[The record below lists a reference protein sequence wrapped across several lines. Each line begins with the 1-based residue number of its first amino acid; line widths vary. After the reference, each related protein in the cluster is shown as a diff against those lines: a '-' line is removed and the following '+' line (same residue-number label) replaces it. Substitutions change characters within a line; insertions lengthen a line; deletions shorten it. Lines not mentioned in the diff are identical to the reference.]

1 MSYEAK
7 AKNTAVNMRRM
18 SCPECGTAMHEA
30 YRSNE
35 DSGIFIWYEC
45 AKDKCCGQW
54 LEKYSL
60 LQKQAQKSLRIS
72 SVQL

>member
-1 MSYEAK
+1 MLHEARV
-7 AKNTAVNMRRM
+7 KNTAVNIRRM

-45 AKDKCCGQW
+45 AKDNCCGQW
-54 LEKYSL
+54 LEKCSL
-60 LQKQAQKSLRIS
+60 LQKQAQKPLRTP